1 MPIQYKEKDEMSV
14 FSGKSDISRVIL
26 RELQSI
32 KKELDDGEITKKG
45 YEKRRKEILLKYKDN
60 MDSNED
66 SLNINKEVFGNQNT
80 NGNYDFELKNMPY
93 DKNSDH
99 TKSNNDQT
107 FYNHEYLM
115 EDSYNYKNNRS
126 SDEQSNSISNKKLPE
141 SLIEQVGKQQLPFKP
156 RGIPFSAYDRHDPR
170 FLTTKFDNIAS
181 VFRYRSKMASK
192 KKAIIVS
199 DNKGREMNNITYNK
213 LLTRTEKVAQAIK
226 SKPEFQRGSR
236 VILIYNNFEIIDFVV
251 SLFAC
256 FIAGVIAVP
265 VNNYKDITELYEILI
280 STQSRLILTTHINL
294 KNLQKRLIDRK
305 LQLPYV
311 IEWWETN
318 NFGGFYSKKKH
329 SSAPLQTHD
338 LAYIEY
344 SRSPTGELR
353 GVVIPHS
360 TIVNQMISLST
371 TISSTPK
378 NIKKQMSNK
387 NSSKKHSTTEDSEVF
402 ITYLDQRQAI
412 GLIFTIFFSIYSGST
427 TVWCSQKAVSVPGL
441 WANLITKYRATMIL
455 ANYPGLKTVT
465 YNYQDDPMQTRK
477 FKKKYP
483 IDFSSIRLCLI
494 DCVCV
499 DPEFHEILADR
510 WLRPLGNSRPWEVL
524 SPILCLPEH
533 GGMVISMRDW
543 LGREQQM
550 LSDFTDNHNISTNN
564 ELAQVL
570 LDKEALKTNKVVI
583 LSEEKNIK
591 GKYDD
596 LDAVTVGSFWY
607 PIADTTLAIV
617 DPETSIFCNSNVIG
631 EIWVD
636 SPSLSGGFW
645 NSPQQTK
652 SLFHAKAYM
661 IDAET
666 SKQVVY
672 NQEFLRTGLLGCM
685 IKGRIYVL
693 GLYEDRL
700 RQRIVSIQ
708 NKDAIEYRYHY
719 VSHLV
724 QTIMRNVPHVFDCTS
739 FDIFINGE
747 YYPIVVLEFP
757 ASIITPDP
765 SEQSN
770 TSNHNILDAITQK
783 CKKALLN
790 SHNIKVYCIMMALSN
805 TLPRVNKNGHKE
817 ISNMLCRKGFELG
830 TLPCEHVKFLINEV
844 TLDLPVGEDP
854 IGGIWSKVATQKRQE
869 LLCSEKKQYSVGDE
883 RTLSMDDQ
891 TLINLFAYGSII
903 DVLQW
908 RVASQSDELALSVI
922 DSKGRDRG
930 VTWKK
935 LDLKIA
941 NVANYLKFKIKLQS
955 GDHAILMYTQSDDF
969 LYAIHACFCLGI
981 IAIPIPPLNTSRLS
995 EDIPSF
1001 LGVISDFK
1009 IKAVLVNNE
1018 TDSTFKSKLFSY
1030 NIKRYT
1036 SIAKIVLP
1044 NIINTSK
1051 SPKQTLGCIESGFM
1065 LDQEWIDLKVPALI
1079 WLYWSPDR
1087 RRTAVELGHETIMSC
1102 CRIQKE
1108 TCQMSSSRPLLGCMQ
1123 GTSGI
1128 GFLHS
1133 YILGIYIGATT
1144 YLVSPRDFIANP
1156 LILFDSIAK
1165 FKVKDTY
1172 IAPEALSDAIEAIQT
1187 KDTCLHE
1194 LRNLMITFNSRPQ
1207 FDYFQRVKSDFSE
1220 SILDPNSLSNVY
1232 CNVLNPMITTRS
1244 YMSIE
1249 PIHLYLNIKSL
1260 RQGIIEPIDM
1270 IHDPFALL
1278 LYDSGMVPVSTHIA
1292 IVNPETCDLCS
1303 EGEYGEIWVASDA
1316 NMKSFYGSK
1325 NKIDLERFRGILT
1338 NNNRKDIY
1346 VRTGDLGF
1354 LYNVQR
1360 PVGPEGL
1367 LIEMQSLF
1375 ILGSIGD
1382 TFEVNGLLHFPID
1395 IESSVE
1401 KSHNN
1406 ILPGGSA
1413 VFQTGSSIII
1423 LIEVK
1428 HKSNLPSIVPVV
1440 VNTVLNKH
1448 QIIIDTVVFT
1458 AKGNFPRS
1466 RVGEKQRGK
1475 ILELWLT
1482 KKLELLGEFVIRER
1496 QNIIPQTLNSRKNSK
1511 VNSISSHKT

>member
-1 MPIQYKEKDEMSV
+1 MPIQYKEKDETSV
-14 FSGKSDISRVIL
+14 ISIGSNASRIIL
-26 RELQSI
+26 RELQAI

-45 YEKRRKEILLKYKDN
+45 YEKRRKEILTKYKDVIEP
-60 MDSNED
+60 NEGFL
-66 SLNINKEVFGNQNT
+66 SINKEIFENRNI
-80 NGNYDFELKNMPY
+80 NGNYDFESKNEFY
-93 DKNSDH
+93 DKDSDN
-99 TKSNNDQT
+99 TKSYCDQT
-107 FYNHEYLM
+107 YCDHEYQ
-115 EDSYNYKNNRS
+115 DSDNYKNGRS
-126 SDEQSNSISNKKLPE
+126 LYEQSNSISSEKLPAPFVD
-141 SLIEQVGKQQLPFKP
+141 QVAKQQLPFKP

-170 FLTTKFDNIAS
+170 FLMTKFDNIAS
-181 VFRYRSKMASK
+181 VFRYRSRMASR

-199 DNKGREMNNITYNK
+199 DNKGKEMYNITYNK
-213 LLTRTEKVAQAIK
+213 LLARTEKVAQAIK
-226 SKPEFQRGSR
+226 SKPDFQQGNR
-236 VILIYNNFEIIDFVV
+236 VALIYSNFEIIDFVI

-256 FIAGVIAVP
+256 FIAGAIAVP
-265 VNNYKDITELYEILI
+265 INNYKDITELHEILI

-294 KNLQKRLIDRK
+294 KNLRKMLIDRN
-305 LQLPYV
+305 LQFPFM

-318 NFGGFYSKKKH
+318 KFGGFYSKKKH

-353 GVVIPHS
+353 GVVIPHA

-371 TISSTPK
+371 AISSIPK
-378 NIKKQMSNK
+378 YIKKQILNRNSNK
-387 NSSKKHSTTEDSEVF
+387 KHAAAEDNEVF

-412 GLIFTIFFSIYSGST
+412 GLIFTVFFSIYSGST

-441 WANLITKYRATMIL
+441 LANLITKYRVTMIL
-455 ANYPGLKTVT
+455 ANYPGLKTVA

-477 FKKKYP
+477 FKKKYTT
-483 IDFSSIRLCLI
+483 DFSSIRLCLI

-499 DPEFHEILADR
+499 DSEFHEILADR
-510 WLRPLGNSRPWEVL
+510 WLRPLGNSRPWDVL

-543 LGREQQM
+543 LGGEQQM
-550 LSDFTDNHNISTNN
+550 LSEFPDNNNIYANN
-564 ELAQVL
+564 ELSQVL
-570 LDKEALKTNKVVI
+570 LSKEALKTNKVVI
-583 LSEEKNIK
+583 LSEENKMK
-591 GKYDD
+591 GKYDG
-596 LDAVTVGSFWY
+596 LDAVRVGSFWY
-607 PIADTTLAIV
+607 PLADITLAIV

-652 SLFHAKAYM
+652 SLFHAEASVV
-661 IDAET
+661 DNET
-666 SKQVVY
+666 SNLTTY

-685 IKGRIYVL
+685 IRGRIYVL

-700 RQRIVSIQ
+700 RQRIVSTQ
-708 NKDAIEYRYHY
+708 DNDTIEYMYHY
-719 VSHLV
+719 VSHIV

-747 YYPIVVLEFP
+747 YYPIVVLELP
-757 ASIITPDP
+757 ASIISPDP

-770 TSNHNILDAITQK
+770 VSDYNVLDTIIQK
-783 CKKALLN
+783 CKKVLLDL
-790 SHNIKVYCIMMALSN
+790 HNIKVYCIMLALSN

-830 TLPCEHVKFLINEV
+830 TLPCEHVKFFINEV

-854 IGGIWSKVATQKRQE
+854 VGGIWSKIAVQKRQE
-869 LLCSEKKQYSVGDE
+869 LLCSKKKQYSAGDE
-883 RTLSMDDQ
+883 RALSMDDR
-891 TLINLFAYGSII
+891 TLINLFTYGTII

-908 RVASQSDELALSVI
+908 RVASQSDEPALSVI
-922 DSKGRDRG
+922 DSRG
-930 VTWKK
+930 KDKSITWKK

-981 IAIPIPPLNTSRLS
+981 IAIPIPPLNTFRLS

-1009 IKAVLVNNE
+1009 IKAVLVNNQ

-1030 NIKRYT
+1030 NIKRYAPAT
-1036 SIAKIVLP
+1036 KIVLP

-1051 SPKQTLGCIESGFM
+1051 SPKQTLGCVESGFM
-1065 LDQEWIDLKVPALI
+1065 LDQEWIDLKIPALI

-1123 GTSGI
+1123 ATTGI

-1133 YILGIYIGATT
+1133 YILGIYMGATT
-1144 YLVSPRDFIANP
+1144 YLVSPRDFVANP

-1172 IAPEALSDAIEAIQT
+1172 IAPEALNDAIEAIQT

-1194 LRNLMITFNSRPQ
+1194 LRNLMITFNCRPQ
-1207 FDYFQRVKSDFSE
+1207 FDYFQRVKNDFSE

-1232 CNVLNPMITTRS
+1232 YSVLNPMITTRS
-1244 YMSIE
+1244 YMSTE
-1249 PIHLYLNIKSL
+1249 PIHLYLNVKSL

-1270 IHDPFALL
+1270 ADDPSALL
-1278 LYDSGMVPVSTHIA
+1278 LYDSGTVSVSTRIA
-1292 IVNPETCDLCS
+1292 IVNPETCDLCC

-1325 NKIDLERFRGILT
+1325 NKMDLERFHGVLA
-1338 NNNRKDIY
+1338 NNNNNNQKDIY

-1354 LYNVQR
+1354 LYNIQR
-1360 PVGPEGL
+1360 PIGPEGL
-1367 LIEMQSLF
+1367 LVETQSLF
-1375 ILGSIGD
+1375 ILGNIGD
-1382 TFEVNGLLHFPID
+1382 TFEINGLLYFPID
-1395 IESSVE
+1395 IETSVE

-1413 VFQTGSSIII
+1413 IFQTGRSIII

-1440 VNTVLNKH
+1440 VNTVLNKY

-1458 AKGNFPRS
+1458 AKGDFPRS

-1482 KKLELLGEFVIRER
+1482 KKLELLDEFIIR
-1496 QNIIPQTLNSRKNSK
+1496 Q
-1511 VNSISSHKT
+1511 H